1 VSHKRPPDHWNER
14 AKKDGYSA
22 RSAYK
27 LEEIQRRF
35 RVIRKQPVVLDL
47 GCAPGS
53 WTQYLGRVTGYRGT
67 VVGVDIQ
74 DVPGYPGTL
83 LQDSVFDVDPA
94 RILELLGG
102 PADLVMSD
110 MAPNTTGNR
119 FTDHVRQI
127 ELAEAARSIAAA
139 VLRPGGNF
147 VVKVFDGEDAPEF
160 VLRMRRDYDKARR
173 VRPEATRGKSVEFFM
188 VGLGRKAPAPE

>member
-1 VSHKRPPDHWNER
+1 MGHRRPPDHWNER

-35 RVIRKQPVVLDL
+35 QVIPRNPRVVDL

-53 WTQYLGRVTGYRGT
+53 WTEYIARVTRHTGT
-67 VVGVDIQ
+67 VVGIDIE
-74 DVPGYPGTL
+74 DVPGYRGQL
-83 LQDSVFDVDPA
+83 LQESIFDVDPQ
-94 RILELLGG
+94 RVLDILGG
-102 PADLVMSD
+102 PADLVVSD
-110 MAPNTTGNR
+110 MAPATTGTR

-127 ELAEAARSIAAA
+127 ELAEAGRALAEA

-147 VVKVFDGEDAPEF
+147 VVKVFDGEDAPAF
-160 VLRMRRDYDKARR
+160 VLRMRKGYARAKR
-173 VRPEATRGKSVEFFM
+173 VKPEATRNKSVEFFM
-188 VGLGRKAPAPE
+188 VGMGRKAPES